1 MPVLAVAAIAVAV
14 AGTAYNVYQG
24 QQAASQA
31 KKAQKKAD
39 AAANALAQLSTEQW
53 ENYKNNYKPVV
64 TEYVDQ
70 ATKPVNQQEMAS
82 GANVDVIQGSTGDVT
97 GIPTMAQAGGFGAG
111 STRAKDALYGAADQ
125 VALGGAAASLGAR
138 DQADD
143 VQFNR
148 RMGAATTGR
157 GIPGDVMTGYG
168 QLADRYQNQADKWSA
183 KAQGNYQ
190 AAGQFAANGI
200 SAGMGAYGGGGGSK

>member
-1 MPVLAVAAIAVAV
+1 MPVIAIAAIAVAV
-14 AGTAYNVYQG
+14 SGTAYNVYQG

-53 ENYKNNYKPVV
+53 DNYKENYKPVV
-64 TEYVDQ
+64 TDYVEQ
-70 ATKPVNQQEMAS
+70 ATKPVNQQEMANS
-82 GANVDVIQGSTGDVT
+82 TNVDVIQGSTGDVV
-97 GIPTMAQAGGFGAG
+97 GIPTMAQAGGFGAS
-111 STRAKDALYGAADQ
+111 STRAKDALYGASDQ

-143 VQFNR
+143 IQFNR
-148 RMGAATTGR
+148 RMGAASTGR
-157 GIPGDVMTGYG
+157 GIPGDVMAGYG
-168 QLADRYQNQADKWSA
+168 QLADRFQNQADKWSA

-200 SAGMGAYGGGGGSK
+200 GAAGSMGGRK